1 MLDDH
6 ICLPIL
12 QSIVL
17 LLFLVYAIQGDSY
30 CPDVARNM
38 DIFKSGITLIGKKFF
53 FFIKENVKII
63 CKETVETSSWASFNL
78 KDSPLHYTPPTAAI
92 YTKALLGGG
101 IWVYQIN
108 YRTVP
113 LIRKF
118 CVLPLR
124 CTYASWG

>member
-38 DIFKSGITLIGKKFF
+38 DIFKSGITLIVKNF
-53 FFIKENVKII
+53 FFIKENVQII
-63 CKETVETSSWASFNL
+63 CKETVEKSSWAGL
-78 KDSPLHYTPPTAAI
+78 
-92 YTKALLGGG
+92 
-101 IWVYQIN
+101 
-108 YRTVP
+108 
-113 LIRKF
+113 
-118 CVLPLR
+118 
-124 CTYASWG
+124 

>member
-38 DIFKSGITLIGKKFF
+38 DIFKSGITLIGKKNY
-53 FFIKENVKII
+53 KGK
-63 CKETVETSSWASFNL
+63 CKNNL
-78 KDSPLHYTPPTAAI
+78 SRDS
-92 YTKALLGGG
+92 
-101 IWVYQIN
+101 
-108 YRTVP
+108 
-113 LIRKF
+113 
-118 CVLPLR
+118 
-124 CTYASWG
+124 

>member
-38 DIFKSGITLIGKKFF
+38 DIFKSGITLIGKN
-53 FFIKENVKII
+53 FFIKAKVKMV
-63 CKETVETSSWASFNL
+63 CKETVEKSSWAGL
-78 KDSPLHYTPPTAAI
+78 Y
-92 YTKALLGGG
+92 
-101 IWVYQIN
+101 
-108 YRTVP
+108 
-113 LIRKF
+113 
-118 CVLPLR
+118 
-124 CTYASWG
+124 

>member
-38 DIFKSGITLIGKKFF
+38 DIFKSGITLLHRHK

-63 CKETVETSSWASFNL
+63 CKETVEKSSWASL
-78 KDSPLHYTPPTAAI
+78 
-92 YTKALLGGG
+92 
-101 IWVYQIN
+101 
-108 YRTVP
+108 
-113 LIRKF
+113 
-118 CVLPLR
+118 
-124 CTYASWG
+124 

>member
-38 DIFKSGITLIGKKFF
+38 DILKTGIPLTLTGLTF
-53 FFIKENVKII
+53 
-63 CKETVETSSWASFNL
+63 
-78 KDSPLHYTPPTAAI
+78 
-92 YTKALLGGG
+92 
-101 IWVYQIN
+101 
-108 YRTVP
+108 
-113 LIRKF
+113 
-118 CVLPLR
+118 
-124 CTYASWG
+124 

>member
-38 DIFKSGITLIGKKFF
+38 DIFKSGITLIGKN

-63 CKETVETSSWASFNL
+63 CQGTVEKTS
-78 KDSPLHYTPPTAAI
+78 
-92 YTKALLGGG
+92 
-101 IWVYQIN
+101 
-108 YRTVP
+108 
-113 LIRKF
+113 
-118 CVLPLR
+118 CVGRHL
-124 CTYASWG
+124 T